1 MANAMQQR
9 PIQKL
14 VAPPIVSTSESS
26 VESELARQ
34 AKQIQEQADADR
46 FYDTQISG
54 FYVEPISPSLC
65 GMFVALSLI
74 FTSLI
79 FNKLKR

>member
-1 MANAMQQR
+1 MATVSQGR

-14 VAPPIVSTSESS
+14 VAPPIVSTDDSS
-26 VESELARQ
+26 IESELARQ
-34 AKQIQEQADADR
+34 AKEIQEQANADR

-65 GMFVALSLI
+65 GLAVALSLLLA
-74 FTSLI
+74 SSVY
-79 FNKLKR
+79 NRLK